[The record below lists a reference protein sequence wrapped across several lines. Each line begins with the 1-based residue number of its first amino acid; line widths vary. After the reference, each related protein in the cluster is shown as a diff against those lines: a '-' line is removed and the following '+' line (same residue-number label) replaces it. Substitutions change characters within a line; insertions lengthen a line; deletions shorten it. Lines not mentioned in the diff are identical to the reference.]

1 MKKIFKVIVGCVIV
15 ILTLKA
21 CRLNY
26 VCDVVDSIPKEIRE
40 RIITEHPE
48 CANIIC

>member
-21 CRLNY
+21 CLASGMEWTFERL
-26 VCDVVDSIPKEIRE
+26 VLSALESLL
-40 RIITEHPE
+40 
-48 CANIIC
+48 

>member
-26 VCDVVDSIPKEIRE
+26 VCDVVDLSLIHISEPTR
-40 RIITEHPE
+40 H
-48 CANIIC
+48 